1 MNWFP
6 IILTLKLALV
16 TTVILFIVALPLAYW
31 LSETRIKVKPV
42 VEALVSMPLVLPPTV
57 LGFYLLV
64 AFSPQNAFG
73 HWLEKVLD
81 IKLVFTFSGI
91 VLASCLYSL
100 PFMVQPLQS
109 GLASIPTSIK
119 EASLLMG
126 KSKWTILRK
135 VLLPNIKPSV
145 LTACVLTFAHTMG
158 EFGVVLM
165 IGGNIPEKT
174 KVASIAV
181 YDEVESLNY
190 AAANQYAIILVLL
203 SFITLL
209 CVYFY
214 NGSYFKTFTK

>member
-165 IGGNIPEKT
+165 IGGNIQIGRAH
-174 KVASIAV
+174 V
-181 YDEVESLNY
+181 
-190 AAANQYAIILVLL
+190 
-203 SFITLL
+203 
-209 CVYFY
+209 
-214 NGSYFKTFTK
+214 